1 MEEKIQGDYLYVLVH
16 KFDEFCGVYKK
27 LLFILLSM
35 VMNIVQGTYSNNVI
49 LMLKSTI
56 DKRYSFL
63 HKPLNTVKGQDS
75 DVLACSLR
83 LELLQ
88 SIALSSHRICK
99 CHELL

>member
-1 MEEKIQGDYLYVLVH
+1 MGEKIQGDYLYVLVH

-56 DKRYSFL
+56 DKRYSIEY
-63 HKPLNTVKGQDS
+63 GEGS
-75 DVLACSLR
+75 R
-83 LELLQ
+83 LGCFGMQSKIGATAINSFVIPSNLQ
-88 SIALSSHRICK
+88 VS
-99 CHELL
+99 